1 MRLIA
6 RALATVLLVVLA
18 AAACSTSVLTDSE
31 QEWCTANPTAVLDF
45 FGSEF
50 AGQAVVNDFA
60 DAYIAAMGDEP
71 PEIGAFLRDNY
82 REEYEQSCQA
92 AYAGR

>member
-1 MRLIA
+1 MV
-6 RALATVLLVVLA
+6 ALLLT
-18 AAACSTSVLTDSE
+18 AACGSSILTADESA
-31 QEWCTANPTAVLDF
+31 WCRDNPSAVLDS

-60 DAYIAAMGDEP
+60 DAYIAVMGADP
-71 PEIGAFLRDNY
+71 PEIGGFLRDNY
-82 REEYEQSCQA
+82 REEYEQSCRA

>member
-1 MRLIA
+1 ML
-6 RALATVLLVVLA
+6 LA
-18 AAACSTSVLTDSE
+18 AACGSSILTGDE
-31 QEWCTANPTAVLDF
+31 RAWCRDNPGAVLDS

-60 DAYIAAMGDEP
+60 DAYIAVMGGDP
-71 PEIGAFLRDNY
+71 PEIGDFLRDNY
-82 REEYEQSCQA
+82 HEEYEQSCRA

>member
-1 MRLIA
+1 MA
-6 RALATVLLVVLA
+6 VTLAAVLLS
-18 AAACSTSVLTDSE
+18 AACGSSILTADE
-31 QEWCTANPTAVLDF
+31 RAWCRANPNAVLDS

-60 DAYIAAMGDEP
+60 DAYIAVIGDDP
-71 PEIGAFLRDNY
+71 PEIGDFLRDNY
-82 REEYEQSCQA
+82 LQEYEQSCRA